1 MLPTASAAQP
11 RISPDGEENYPGNLK
26 VQVLFTLTEDNRLC
40 IGYDADTDADT
51 LLNLTNHSYFNLN
64 GSGDILSHRLQ
75 LSSERFCENNAVC
88 LPTGRLLWVEGT
100 AFDFRKEKEIGADIG
115 AEEEQLKLAGG
126 YDHNFVLAGKKAA
139 VVCGDQTGIE
149 LTVETDLPGIQLYTA
164 NMLSERIGKGGRKIG
179 RREAFCLETQ
189 LYPNAMNCWS
199 FPSPILHAGEHMHSE
214 TVYAFRVR

>member
-1 MLPTASAAQP
+1 M
-11 RISPDGEENYPGNLK
+11 
-26 VQVLFTLTEDNRLC
+26 
-40 IGYDADTDADT
+40 
-51 LLNLTNHSYFNLN
+51 TNHSYFNLN

-164 NMLSERIGKGGRKIG
+164 NMLAERIGKGGRKIG

-189 LYPNAMNCWS
+189 LYPNAMNCWG
-199 FPSPILHAGEHMHSE
+199 FPSPVLHAGEHMHSE